1 MSSKLEIEVDMAS
14 ENKKRKLKNSY
25 YVGGVLKNKKMKMK
39 RILFF
44 TPSMRKEIK
53 SQSSGL
59 DLILKT

>member
-1 MSSKLEIEVDMAS
+1 MVDMAS

-25 YVGGVLKNKKMKMK
+25 CVGGALKEKKMKMK
-39 RILFF
+39 RVLFF

-59 DLILKT
+59 DKSSEI

>member
-1 MSSKLEIEVDMAS
+1 MDDMAS

-25 YVGGVLKNKKMKMK
+25 CVGGALKEKKMKMK

-59 DLILKT
+59 DKSSEI